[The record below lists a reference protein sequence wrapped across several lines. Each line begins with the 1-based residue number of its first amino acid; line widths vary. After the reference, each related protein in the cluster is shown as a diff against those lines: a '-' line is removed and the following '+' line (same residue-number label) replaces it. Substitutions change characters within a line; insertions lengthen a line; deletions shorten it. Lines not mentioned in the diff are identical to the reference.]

1 MTLHVSAVQLA
12 FSILSSPQK
21 FYDYVSPPIEHAA
34 RNGAQLIVLPN
45 YTGWMLLGV
54 GIRSERTVL
63 SLGDIARAGNYAT
76 VANMLRAVAPVMR
89 DFYLNL
95 FATLA
100 RRVGAYLVP
109 GTVVEFQGG
118 RLFNTAFLITPEGH
132 VAGAQRQCHRSPR
145 EIGWGFA
152 QGEELS
158 VWDIGV
164 ARVGMV
170 VGTDAAY
177 PEVARILALQNAN
190 LLIHLAAYPTWN
202 DEYFLIDLWR
212 DAQANQIFGIQ
223 ACAVGEYK
231 GKSAVYA
238 PVEMTRAH
246 NGILAQAS
254 SAEAEEIVNAAL
266 DFDLLQKTVGAYS
279 VFDSFNTEFYAQE
292 FPGVYRQPIRP
303 RPK

>member
-12 FSILSSPQK
+12 FSIFSSPQK
-21 FYDYVSPPIEHAA
+21 FYDYVYPAVEYAA
-34 RNGAQLIVLPN
+34 RNGAELIVLPN

-54 GIRSERTVL
+54 GVRPDQTGL
-63 SLGDIARAGNYAT
+63 SLGEIARAGKYAT
-76 VANMLRAVAPVMR
+76 VADMLCAVAPVMR

-100 RRVGAYLVP
+100 RRVGAYLAP

-118 RLFNTAFLITPEGH
+118 RLFNTAFLITPDGH
-132 VAGAQRQCHRSPR
+132 VVGAQRQCHRSPR

-158 VWDIGV
+158 VWDIGI

-170 VGTDAAY
+170 VGADAAY

-190 LLIHLAAYPTWN
+190 LLIHSAAYPTWN
-202 DEYFLIDLWR
+202 DEYFLMDLWR
-212 DAQANQIFGIQ
+212 DAQANQVFGIQ

-254 SAEAEEIVNAAL
+254 SADAEEIVIAAL

-279 VFDSFNTEFYAQE
+279 VFDSFNA
-292 FPGVYRQPIRP
+292 
-303 RPK
+303 